1 MAPRVCPTPAVVSA
15 LPHEKRHQATHEADH
30 EARYR
35 DASPPS
41 ALEHFCECSHRCFRP
56 IDSTEP
62 VPAMRHPALVKG
74 WFNRCGATSTKMGN
88 RYFRCIGGRPC
99 RGCTTCP
106 RDLVTNAMRKQT
118 GAKLRRGETQPDP
131 GAVHISRHAFGLVR
145 SLTERRAAG
154 IINSDESRRYGGPAP
169 SLDQQARPDS
179 DPHADSCPAY
189 GPPLRYWSRLILRQP
204 PARLL
209 AMMCLNIAVRATAL
223 IGSPRR
229 KATVRAVVLL
239 CPPVMIPSG
248 SGTIAPS

>member
-1 MAPRVCPTPAVVSA
+1 MYVTHSPGTSNDGSESVPDPAAISA

-41 ALEHFCECSHRCFRP
+41 ALEHFCECSHRCFHP

-88 RYFRCIGGRPC
+88 RYYRCIGGRPC

-106 RDLVTNAMRKQT
+106 RDLVTNATRKQT

-154 IINSDESRRYGGPAP
+154 IINSDESRSPIVSNRRALRETLTACEQCVSAGRDDTRTCTIPGPA
-169 SLDQQARPDS
+169 SQAV
-179 DPHADSCPAY
+179 
-189 GPPLRYWSRLILRQP
+189 Q
-204 PARLL
+204 
-209 AMMCLNIAVRATAL
+209 
-223 IGSPRR
+223 
-229 KATVRAVVLL
+229 
-239 CPPVMIPSG
+239 
-248 SGTIAPS
+248 